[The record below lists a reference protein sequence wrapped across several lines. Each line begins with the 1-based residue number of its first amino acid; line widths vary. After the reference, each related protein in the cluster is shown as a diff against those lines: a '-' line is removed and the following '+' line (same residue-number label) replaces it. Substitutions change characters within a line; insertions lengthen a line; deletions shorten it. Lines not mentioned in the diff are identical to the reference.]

1 MEEIKSKAYDDELNK
16 SQEEIHEA
24 PRKKIPVPKVKKD
37 KEEGKEEV
45 KDE

>member
-16 SQEEIHEA
+16 SQEEIHRA

-37 KEEGKEEV
+37 DKEKEEV

>member
-16 SQEEIHEA
+16 SQEEIHRA
-24 PRKKIPVPKVKKD
+24 PRKKITVPKVKKD
-37 KEEGKEEV
+37 KEEGKEE